1 MNDNKNKTQ
10 QNLDSAKAILKE
22 NLKFNYV
29 VRRK

>member
-22 NLKFNYV
+22 NLKFYLYC
-29 VRRK
+29 